1 MQYRHYI
8 LEHDQHEVHISVEDS
23 KLAKNTIK
31 DIHSYFVDSKVAKHS
46 SEQEI
51 LVVEYIAE
59 AALHAQIEQNL
70 NPYGVMKAFDWNDQ
84 FSRGIEG
91 FPAMDGSS
99 GIYLTYCE
107 DYEFDFSITEVKTSE
122 EKPVLPKPY
131 LPKPYEF

>member
-8 LEHDQHEVHISVEDS
+8 LEHDWHQVHISVEDS
-23 KLAKNTIK
+23 ELARNTIK
-31 DIHSYFVDSKVAKHS
+31 SIQGYFIDQKVANYS
-46 SEQEI
+46 LAQER
-51 LVVEYIAE
+51 LVVEHIAQE
-59 AALHAQIEQNL
+59 ALRAQIEQNL

-91 FPAMDGSS
+91 FPAMDGSA

-107 DYEFDFSITEVKTSE
+107 NYEFDFSITEVKTSE

-131 LPKPYEF
+131 EF